1 MTLKNP
7 PIAFRFLLNHLIS
20 DYVFDEGSEIRRVSQ
35 IQRDFFFLSSFSLK
49 LNLCKTKS
57 DDDEEKIV
65 SVLFQ

>member
-35 IQRDFFFLSSFSLK
+35 IQRDFFFLSFSL
-49 LNLCKTKS
+49 
-57 DDDEEKIV
+57 
-65 SVLFQ
+65 